1 MDSISNVPR
10 SLDGNSDSQPR
21 AELVLQNTRQSGTR
35 IPIDGFAVL
44 MGRSSKCDVQLDVD
58 GIQPLHCILIDGPE
72 GFLVRGVSDGTITV
86 NDQQVDSILLADGDQ
101 LAIGS
106 FVFQIEI
113 HEASSVD
120 RDERVAL
127 QKARSAVR
135 IQAAAVAAQQ
145 AALDEEEQ
153 RLNLQRVALDRQQEQ
168 LATHLEERRREL
180 EEMWHDLSVE
190 REESE
195 AERELI
201 QQELNEVNREK
212 ATLRASIQDVE
223 KEKKRLQSDYDKRS
237 QRDERL
243 RQEQAALAEKQAEEL
258 QTALDRLK
266 REKEGLQRDRADLN
280 STRLRINGEAEVARC
295 QLRESWDSIAR
306 AQKELEQRL
315 DQEAQQQA
323 QRNHILEERERLVVA
338 TEKAQAAL
346 LESHRKKR
354 EALEKEIA
362 GLENRANNL
371 RPSSTSMNY
380 VRT

>member
-1 MDSISNVPR
+1 MCRARWTAIPIAN
-10 SLDGNSDSQPR
+10 R

-153 RLNLQRVALDRQQEQ
+153 RLNLQRVA
-168 LATHLEERRREL
+168 
-180 EEMWHDLSVE
+180 S
-190 REESE
+190 
-195 AERELI
+195 I
-201 QQELNEVNREK
+201 
-212 ATLRASIQDVE
+212 AS
-223 KEKKRLQSDYDKRS
+223 KNSS
-237 QRDERL
+237 QPTSKN
-243 RQEQAALAEKQAEEL
+243 AAAN
-258 QTALDRLK
+258 LK
-266 REKEGLQRDRADLN
+266 RCG
-280 STRLRINGEAEVARC
+280 TI
-295 QLRESWDSIAR
+295 
-306 AQKELEQRL
+306 
-315 DQEAQQQA
+315 
-323 QRNHILEERERLVVA
+323 
-338 TEKAQAAL
+338 
-346 LESHRKKR
+346 
-354 EALEKEIA
+354 
-362 GLENRANNL
+362 
-371 RPSSTSMNY
+371 
-380 VRT
+380 